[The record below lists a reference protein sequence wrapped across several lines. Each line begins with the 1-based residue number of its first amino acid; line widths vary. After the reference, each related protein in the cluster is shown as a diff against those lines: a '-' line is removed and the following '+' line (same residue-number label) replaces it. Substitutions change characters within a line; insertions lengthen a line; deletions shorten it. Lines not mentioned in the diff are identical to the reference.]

1 MSAAEQMEMEMVH
14 RLAAILSGVDDHA
27 IASIQLLPSRNLC
40 CHSHEVPQQRS
51 VLGQRLRLR
60 RDVLFGNNQQVRR
73 RLRIDIGKTDAEFIL
88 MHSIG
93 GDGSGDDFA
102 EQAV

>member
-1 MSAAEQMEMEMVH
+1 MSAAEQMEMEMVYG
-14 RLAAILSGVDDHA
+14 LAAIVSGVDDHA
-27 IASIQLLPSRNLC
+27 IASIQLLPSGDLC
-40 CHSHEVPQQRS
+40 CHSHEMPQQRS

-73 RLRIDIGKTDAEFIL
+73 RLRVDIGKADAEFIL
-88 MHSIG
+88 VHSIG
-93 GDGSGDDFA
+93 GDGAGDDFA